1 MTTPEIE
8 RRPAALWKAMT
19 DAQRQ
24 AAAEAFWADDESVA
38 EQTEVMLL
46 LSRKLNFR
54 YKSVEAMAPERKTT
68 HLLKL
73 AQVSEGVAAR
83 LLVTYHLATQRP
95 MMGAFLDG
103 LGIKHEDG
111 LIDTD
116 DVPKPDAA
124 TLETAAKAIV
134 AAHPAEDVRLYFTT
148 LLMQDPGDLGRP
160 RASSCRPRRHAR
172 AEARPPPSVL
182 AERRRDVAAPG
193 PPRRHQAGERGDP
206 PKATAAPPSAAGSV
220 ADTSNSSAWSRR
232 PTSSAPGDAAG
243 HADGDQPGAL
253 AEDQPMTW
261 WRRAP
266 IACRSASSFV
276 RAPTDSESTP

>member
-46 LSRKLNFR
+46 LSKKLNFR
-54 YKSVEAMAPERKTT
+54 YKSVEGMAPDRKTT

-73 AQVSEGVAAR
+73 AQVTEGVAAR
-83 LLVTYHLATQRP
+83 LLVTYHLSTQRA

-116 DVPKPDAA
+116 DVPKPEPAVLEKAA
-124 TLETAAKAIV
+124 RAIV
-134 AAHPAEDVRLYFTT
+134 AAYPAEDVRLYFTT
-148 LLMQDPGDLGRP
+148 LLMQDPETWAGLDDYAP
-160 RASSCRPRRHAR
+160 
-172 AEARPPPSVL
+172 
-182 AERRRDVAAPG
+182 AA
-193 PPRRHQAGERGDP
+193 
-206 PKATAAPPSAAGSV
+206 
-220 ADTSNSSAWSRR
+220 
-232 PTSSAPGDAAG
+232 
-243 HADGDQPGAL
+243 
-253 AEDQPMTW
+253 
-261 WRRAP
+261 
-266 IACRSASSFV
+266 
-276 RAPTDSESTP
+276 